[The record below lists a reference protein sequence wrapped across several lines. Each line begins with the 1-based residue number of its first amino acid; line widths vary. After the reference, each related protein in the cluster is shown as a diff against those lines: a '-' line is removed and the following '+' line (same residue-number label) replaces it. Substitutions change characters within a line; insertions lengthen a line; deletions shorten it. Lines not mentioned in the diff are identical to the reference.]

1 MKYKTFS
8 GKAFFSETKR
18 NRSVSLKASSF
29 EKAKETLLST
39 GYTEPIEIQET
50 TGEPPTERQLAY
62 AKSLGIK
69 IEKGIDK
76 EDISILIS
84 RVLDKYESD
93 PNPGLIEYADTKEL
107 DFSPYLGK
115 KALYNLIFNSLDN
128 RDKIAFFAYSI
139 YRYLSDDRHA
149 NLETS
154 PHRTVFYDFAGSK
167 IDDQSFIDSM
177 NRYSGEDLR
186 FFGKM
191 TIKKADGYEIDYS
204 GGSISTIAY
213 KDTASF
219 LSTHFNL
226 PKTKTKVIHVGS
238 NSTQTQT
245 PNPNPN
251 QTIQKTS
258 AKQTKLGCL
267 TGLMMMVTLL
277 VVVSLL

>member
-8 GKAFFSETKR
+8 GKAFSETKR

-107 DFSPYLGK
+107 DFSP
-115 KALYNLIFNSLDN
+115 I
-128 RDKIAFFAYSI
+128 
-139 YRYLSDDRHA
+139 
-149 NLETS
+149 
-154 PHRTVFYDFAGSK
+154 
-167 IDDQSFIDSM
+167 
-177 NRYSGEDLR
+177 
-186 FFGKM
+186 
-191 TIKKADGYEIDYS
+191 
-204 GGSISTIAY
+204 
-213 KDTASF
+213 
-219 LSTHFNL
+219 
-226 PKTKTKVIHVGS
+226 
-238 NSTQTQT
+238 
-245 PNPNPN
+245 
-251 QTIQKTS
+251 
-258 AKQTKLGCL
+258 
-267 TGLMMMVTLL
+267 
-277 VVVSLL
+277 